1 MAMDVAGQALEIP
14 MRHIRPTLATL
25 TGTLLTLTLTGITHA
40 APAHAA
46 EIIII
51 DGYTETVKESAGI
64 PVACPTNQVLLGRAH
79 SGDENGS
86 TTYYCGLILIDGQQV
101 RVSAPSWSSQQRESN
116 SFFAAPPNEVLVGR
130 QHSGDENGPTRY
142 ATASMSVWGRTVELT
157 SYRWSPSQRESNS
170 HSKAGDYEVM
180 TGRQHSGDE
189 NGQTRYQYARIS
201 D

>member
-1 MAMDVAGQALEIP
+1 

-25 TGTLLTLTLTGITHA
+25 TGTLLTLTLTGITQA

-51 DGYTETVKESAGI
+51 DGYTQTVKESSGT
-64 PVACPTNQVLLGRAH
+64 PVTCPTNQVLLGRSH

-101 RVSAPSWSSQQRESN
+101 RVGAPTWSDSQRESN
-116 SFFAAPPNEVLVGR
+116 SFFAAPGDHVLVGR
-130 QHSGDENGPTRY
+130 QHSGDENGSTRY
-142 ATASMSVWGRTVELT
+142 ATATMSAWGRTVELT
-157 SYRWSPSQRESNS
+157 SYRWSPGQKESS
-170 HSKAGDYEVM
+170 SYSKAGDYEVM

-189 NGQTRYQYARIS
+189 NGQTSYQYARIS